1 MYNNC
6 FRPKIFIL
14 NTVLYTKWKF
24 PFLAFKLLM
33 TSNDYNDPFDDF
45 CPSKIDLTMLLKY
58 LLNFYLGNTLF
69 NIRNS

>member
-1 MYNNC
+1 
-6 FRPKIFIL
+6 
-14 NTVLYTKWKF
+14 
-24 PFLAFKLLM
+24 M

-69 NIRNS
+69 NIRNSLTDNLTYFNYLAS